1 VAVVD
6 LERHSPAP
14 PSAVWGVVT
23 DFAAYGQW
31 MPLTRMRTDDGAPRP
46 GWGFV
51 GRSGVGPL
59 SFADS
64 MLVTEW
70 VPPTA
75 DSGHGRFR
83 VVKTG
88 WLLGGWA
95 QVDVEPD
102 GSGTRLVWREDVVV
116 RPLPFPRLLA
126 PLLDRASAWLYGRA
140 VDAMLARAAG
150 RR

>member
-6 LERHSPAP
+6 LERHSAAP
-14 PSAVWGVVT
+14 PSVVWDVVT

-31 MPLTRMRTDDGAPRP
+31 MPLTRMRTDGGPPRA

-51 GRSGVGPL
+51 GVSGPGRL
-59 SFADS
+59 SFSDS
-64 MLVTEW
+64 MLVTQWE
-70 VPPTA
+70 PPTGS
-75 DSGHGRFR
+75 DGRGRFR
-83 VVKTG
+83 IIKTG

-102 GSGTRLVWREDVVV
+102 GTGSRLLWREDVVV
-116 RPLPFPRLLA
+116 RPLPFKRFFE

-140 VDAMLARAAG
+140 VDGMLARAAG